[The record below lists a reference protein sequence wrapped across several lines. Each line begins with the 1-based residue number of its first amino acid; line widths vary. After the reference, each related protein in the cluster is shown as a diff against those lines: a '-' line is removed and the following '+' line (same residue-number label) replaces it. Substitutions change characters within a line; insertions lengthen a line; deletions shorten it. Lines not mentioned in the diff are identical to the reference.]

1 MKLTDLDNKPV
12 VTAKRALSQNY
23 EVPFNVEKMGTV
35 DTATMLNKIR
45 GLMREAK
52 ETKTFYKNQATPA
65 YMKLVFMEQA
75 LKHHYDELKLRPKSR
90 IVFENEEVEKSQV
103 VLAAQDLVDSTQK
116 MLEEVSDMLVKEL
129 PALSTSISNEM
140 GEDAS
145 QAFNQSA
152 TEALTQL
159 QAAITAARGGLQ
171 GALGGITGS
180 GGAGFGAGG
189 AEMAAGAAD
198 MAAGGAEMG
207 MGGEEMAAGAADMGM
222 ASEPAAPMP
231 AEEPESEPVGGVG
244 RAKR

>member
-75 LKHHYDELKLRPKSR
+75 LSHHYQDLKSRPKSR

-103 VLAAQDLVDSTQK
+103 VLAAQDLVDTVQK

-129 PALSTSISNEM
+129 PALTTSIGNEM
-140 GEDAS
+140 GQDSGQTFS
-145 QAFNQSA
+145 QTA
-152 TEALTQL
+152 TDALTQL
-159 QAAITAARGGLQ
+159 QGAITTARSSLQ
-171 GALGGITGS
+171 GALGGITGQ
-180 GGAGFGAGG
+180 GGEGFGSGAANMATGG
-189 AEMAAGAAD
+189 EEMAAGAAD
-198 MAAGGAEMG
+198 MAAG
-207 MGGEEMAAGAADMGM
+207 AADM
-222 ASEPAAPMP
+222 AAAPAMPAGPAEMP
-231 AEEPESEPVGGVG
+231 AEEPEMEPVGGVG